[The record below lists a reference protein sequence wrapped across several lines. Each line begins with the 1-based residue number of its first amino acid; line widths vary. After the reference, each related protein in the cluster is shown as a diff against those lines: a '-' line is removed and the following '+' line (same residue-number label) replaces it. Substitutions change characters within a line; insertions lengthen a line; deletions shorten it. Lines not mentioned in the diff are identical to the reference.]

1 MRPLPS
7 TMLFCPAHRPERY
20 AKAWASGARAVVLDL
35 EDGVPAHARAEAR
48 EHALEWLATPAVR
61 ASPVLPALRI
71 NALRTT
77 DGWADLVALLGD
89 SALPESGCLLLPKLD
104 DPGELVWLEAHLGRR
119 LPGWGLCGL
128 IESAAGLRQLDAIVG
143 RSRRLCGL
151 GFGAADL
158 RAELGCGP
166 AWEHLATARSMLVL
180 AAAGTALRLLDVPCL
195 ALDDEA
201 ALLDECGRARALG
214 FHGKFVIHPK
224 QIAAVERAFAP
235 TPQELERARRIVAAY
250 EAAGGGACLLD
261 GAMLDEPVVRQ
272 AQRCLASD
280 PNA

>member
-1 MRPLPS
+1 
-7 TMLFCPAHRPERY
+7 MLFCPAHRPERY

-35 EDGVPAHARAEAR
+35 EDGVPAAAR
-48 EHALEWLATPAVR
+48 EQARVQALEWLATSAVHT
-61 ASPVLPALRI
+61 SPVWPALRI
-71 NALRTT
+71 NALRTS
-77 DGWADLVALLGD
+77 DGWADLVAVLG
-89 SALPESGCLLLPKLD
+89 AAGLPESGCLLLPKLD
-104 DPGELVWLEAHLGRR
+104 DPGELLWLEAHLG
-119 LPGWGLCGL
+119 
-128 IESAAGLRQLDAIVG
+128 
-143 RSRRLCGL
+143 RRLCGL

-158 RAELGCGP
+158 RAELGSGP

-201 ALLDECGRARALG
+201 ALLDECARARALG

-224 QIAAVERAFAP
+224 QLAAVERAFAP
-235 TPQELERARRIVAAY
+235 TPQELQHARRIVSAY

-280 PNA
+280 PGA